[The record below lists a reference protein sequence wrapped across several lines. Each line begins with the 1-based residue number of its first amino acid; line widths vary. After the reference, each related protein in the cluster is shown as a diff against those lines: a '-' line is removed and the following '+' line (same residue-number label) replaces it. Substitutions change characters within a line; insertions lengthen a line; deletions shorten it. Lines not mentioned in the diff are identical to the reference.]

1 MTTSGLTQAK
11 APAPL
16 SGAGAFACHRKG
28 FTLLEMLVAT
38 MIMGI
43 AVVGLLSN
51 LSTSLR
57 NASHLTEYDRAALL
71 AKRKM
76 DELLLD
82 ARLPKDVAI
91 EARFDPATSG
101 VEGGWRAR
109 LATFEEPPIV
119 VPGVAVLER
128 LELQVWWMSGARRRT
143 LSMEA
148 FRTTTIRPPDLAGG
162 GGAP

>member
-1 MTTSGLTQAK
+1 MTTR
-11 APAPL
+11 P
-16 SGAGAFACHRKG
+16 HNG

-51 LSTSLR
+51 LSTSLS
-57 NASHLTEYDRAALL
+57 NAARLTEYDRATLL

-82 ARLPKDVAI
+82 SRLPKDTVI
-91 EARFDPATSG
+91 EARFDPVTNG

-109 LATFEEPPIV
+109 LATFEEPPKV
-119 VPGVAVLER
+119 VPGATILER
-128 LELQVWWMSGARRRT
+128 LELQVWWMSGSHRRV

-148 FRTTTIRPPDLAGG
+148 FRTAMILPPRLGGG